1 MDKIH
6 SKDCVIRLCRHCA
19 VPMSLKEYHFNQ
31 TCKTWLLSCKDCNI
45 YTEIK
50 EDMHKSKRDDWYI
63 IDGDDWYIIDGDRYN
78 HDQFSKREVDTILMN
93 GLNIEE

>member
-6 SKDCVIRLCRHCA
+6 SKDCVFRLCRNCA

-31 TCKTWLLSCKDCNI
+31 TSKTWLLSCKDCKL

-63 IDGDDWYIIDGDRYN
+63 IDGDRYN
-78 HDQFSKREVDTILMN
+78 HDQFSKNEVDTLLMN
-93 GLNIEE
+93 GLNIEK